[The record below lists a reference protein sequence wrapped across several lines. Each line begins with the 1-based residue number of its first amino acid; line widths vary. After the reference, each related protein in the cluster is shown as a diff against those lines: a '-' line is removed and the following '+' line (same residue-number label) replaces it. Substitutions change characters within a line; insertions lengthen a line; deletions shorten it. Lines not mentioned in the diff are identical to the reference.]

1 MKKLKGLHSRA
12 GLLFSFGATMLVI
25 GIGLLIGAGQAV
37 DAVSSATPPILR
49 APVPEGIS
57 LKVYGRVE
65 QERIF
70 SSRDLGAMAATRL
83 RNVEVS
89 SDGTIDGAYI
99 YQGIP
104 LLHLL
109 EIILTANQPG
119 DPFDRPMDMLVVLEN
134 NLGESRRFSY
144 GELTMAGDDQPT
156 MLAFHREQLLPT
168 KNPEEYKKNRWQGP
182 HQGLR
187 LVVPRDYHTGRYLDE
202 VKTVKLVRPD
212 WPCPPDTPTMEKP
225 GKDAPIPNQVVIAS
239 GSRIIWRGRPSELGL
254 VEKSVSD
261 WRRIGHGQ
269 GLKSVRPETV
279 SGLQLETLLRRFVPD
294 FKTTDLLLLVAV
306 DGYRSLFS
314 GWEIIEHAAGA
325 GLLLE
330 DRIETGKGWSL
341 AASGDFFVDRCVWG
355 LSHIVH
361 IDGSELDR
369 FLQESK

>member
-1 MKKLKGLHSRA
+1 MKKRNQSQYQKIILSLSA
-12 GLLFSFGATMLVI
+12 GLFLAMT
-25 GIGLLIGAGQAV
+25 GLSLQAGAGEPV

-49 APVPEGIS
+49 IPVPGGIS
-57 LKVYGRVE
+57 LKVSGRIN

-109 EIILTANQPG
+109 EIIVPANRPG
-119 DPFDRPMDMLVVLEN
+119 DPFDRPLDMLVVLEN
-134 NLGESRRFSY
+134 GQGESRRFSY

-156 MLAFHREQLLPT
+156 LLAFHREQLLPT

-187 LVVPRDYHTGRYLDE
+187 LVAPRDFDTFRYLDD
-202 VKTVKLVRPD
+202 VKTMKLVRPA
-212 WPCPPDTPTMEKP
+212 WPCPPDTPTMETP
-225 GKDAPIPNQVVIAS
+225 GKGATVPEKLVIAS
-239 GSRIIWRGRPSELGL
+239 GSRVIWRGRPSELGL
-254 VEKSVSD
+254 PEKNVSD

-279 SGLQLETLLRRFVPD
+279 SGLHLETLLRRFVPD
-294 FKTTDLLLLVAV
+294 FKSTDLLLVVAV
-306 DGYRSLFS
+306 DGYRTLFS
-314 GWEIIEHAAGA
+314 GWEIIEHGAGA
-325 GLLLE
+325 RLLLE
-330 DRIETGKGWSL
+330 NRIDAGKGWSL

-355 LSHIVH
+355 LSHLIH
-361 IDGSELDR
+361 LDSSAVDR
-369 FLQESK
+369 LLK